1 MFSRLL
7 AAVGVGSRAS
17 APAAQASTA
26 PVFSCEASATVLDAP
41 PVAAASAAVAK
52 SFISEPASLVA
63 PRAAVRAY
71 FDHMMEYVA
80 GNEVPFRDLMHGYD
94 AMRAEGQRWPKLSAM
109 ALSRYLVALG
119 CQRRQVDM
127 RHEDKGRPT
136 LLRFPRAAEEIVN
149 EGGRA
154 AA

>member
-1 MFSRLL
+1 
-7 AAVGVGSRAS
+7 
-17 APAAQASTA
+17 
-26 PVFSCEASATVLDAP
+26 VFATEASATVSCAP
-41 PVAAASAAVAK
+41 PLATARAAVAPT
-52 SFISEPASLVA
+52 FISEPAALVT

-80 GNEVPFRDLMHGYD
+80 GNEIPFRDLMHGYE

-119 CQRRQVDM
+119 CRRRQVDM

-136 LLRFPRAAEEIVN
+136 LIRFPRAAEEIVT
-149 EGGRA
+149 EAGRA

>member
-1 MFSRLL
+1 VATAR
-7 AAVGVGSRAS
+7 AVV
-17 APAAQASTA
+17 AP
-26 PVFSCEASATVLDAP
+26 
-41 PVAAASAAVAK
+41 
-52 SFISEPASLVA
+52 SFISEPAAVAA

-80 GNEVPFRDLMHGYD
+80 GNDIPFRDLMHGYE
-94 AMRAEGQRWPKLSAM
+94 AMRAEGHCWPKLSAM
-109 ALSRYLVALG
+109 ALSRHLVALG

-136 LLRFPRAAEEIVN
+136 LLRFPRAGEESIN
-149 EGGRA
+149 EGRRA